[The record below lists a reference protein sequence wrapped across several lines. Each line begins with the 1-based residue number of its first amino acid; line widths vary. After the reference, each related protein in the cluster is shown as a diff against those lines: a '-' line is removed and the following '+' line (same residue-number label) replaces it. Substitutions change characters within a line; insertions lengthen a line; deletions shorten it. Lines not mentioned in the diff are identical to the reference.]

1 VSIFR
6 PFGGDVGYGNGMFR
20 IYPSSHSLQTAK
32 EVLDTCRPKDIRL
45 KTDQVLIVL
54 GSIWMELSTNGGGF
68 IMWKGCST
76 GIVGMYNSSEHF
88 LPFLKLHEE
97 DADDDEAMK
106 GESSVLL

>member
-1 VSIFR
+1 
-6 PFGGDVGYGNGMFR
+6 MFR

-76 GIVGMYNSSEHF
+76 GIVGMHNSSEHF
-88 LPFLKLHEE
+88 LPFLKLHEG

-106 GESSVLL
+106 GESSVLV